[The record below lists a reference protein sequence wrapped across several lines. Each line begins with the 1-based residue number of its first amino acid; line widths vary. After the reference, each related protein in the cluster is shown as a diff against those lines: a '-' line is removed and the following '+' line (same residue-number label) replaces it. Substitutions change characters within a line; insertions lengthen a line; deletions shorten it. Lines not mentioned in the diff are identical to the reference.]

1 MIADKLCRCIVKRR
15 KKKHILGVFRWIRA
29 FFEVITN
36 DNNTLRSCMLMLVE
50 VVLLKSDKKF
60 GKNKLVLKKIFN
72 IDSSKETKNRTGDEA
87 N

>member
-1 MIADKLCRCIVKRR
+1 
-15 KKKHILGVFRWIRA
+15 
-29 FFEVITN
+29 
-36 DNNTLRSCMLMLVE
+36 MLMLVE